1 MATLT
6 LNNVTYMGDGPFN
19 GQKLEFRFGDEPIG
33 TATFT
38 KSHQTVTFSGASE
51 SINGTDFI
59 RVYYETGGPCRGMF
73 VSAAS
78 ASTSGPG
85 ACECTAGVYGG
96 GHLILAYT
104 VS

>member
-19 GQKLEFRFGDEPIG
+19 GPALEFRHGDEPIG
-33 TATFT
+33 TASITQ
-38 KSHQTVTFSGASE
+38 SHQTVTFSGASG
-51 SINGTDFI
+51 SISGTDFI
-59 RVYYETGGPCRGMF
+59 RVYQNGEPCRGMF
-73 VSAAS
+73 ISAVKAS
-78 ASTSGPG
+78 DSGPG

-96 GHLILAYT
+96 GHLILSYT

>member
-6 LNNVTYMGDGPFN
+6 LNDVTYMGDGPFN
-19 GQKLEFRFGDEPIG
+19 GPALEFRFGDDPIG
-33 TATFT
+33 TASITQ
-38 KSHQTVTFSGASE
+38 SHDTVTFSNASE

-59 RVYYETGGPCRGMF
+59 RVYQNGEPCRGMF
-73 VSAAS
+73 VSSVRAS
-78 ASTSGPG
+78 KPGPG

-96 GHLILAYT
+96 GRLILSYT